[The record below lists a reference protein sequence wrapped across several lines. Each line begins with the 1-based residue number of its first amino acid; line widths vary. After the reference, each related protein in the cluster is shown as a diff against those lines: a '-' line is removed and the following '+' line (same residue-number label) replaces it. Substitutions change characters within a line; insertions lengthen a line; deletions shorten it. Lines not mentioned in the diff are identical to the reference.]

1 VSAGRFNERQLHM
14 KRSIMALMA
23 GALVAA
29 VAVSAATLIVGG
41 GVIQAGT
48 DGDLTCDDQV
58 DVLGWGFESDDGLVY
73 FVRIGDVDPACD
85 GATMFV
91 QVHDNGG
98 LLLADGEASLDSTTV
113 PPGGYSI
120 SLDTPTPPQN
130 IGSVTVVI
138 EGGE

>member
-1 VSAGRFNERQLHM
+1 M
-14 KRSIMALMA
+14 KRSVIALMA

-29 VAVSAATLIVGG
+29 IAVSAATLIVGG
-41 GVIQAGT
+41 GVIQGGT
-48 DGDLTCDDQV
+48 DFDLTCDDQV

-73 FVRIGDVDPACD
+73 FVRIGDVDENCD

-98 LLLADGEASLDSTTV
+98 VLLGNGSVVLDSTTV
-113 PPGGYSI
+113 GSGGYSVA
-120 SLDTPTPPQN
+120 LDSPVPPQN
-130 IGSVTVVI
+130 IGSVNVVI